1 MVGDVKQS
9 IYKFRQA
16 RPELFLEKY
25 AKIFKDNYLI
35 EMKTDNKN
43 LFEYS
48 LVTLSQENY
57 LFDEVKLDLYADLD
71 KDNIQTEYEK
81 KFVSLGMPIYKLV
94 AHCQIDKKK

>member
-1 MVGDVKQS
+1 M
-9 IYKFRQA
+9 
-16 RPELFLEKY
+16 FLEKY

-94 AHCQIDKKK
+94 AHCQIAKKK